1 MARDDTA
8 ADAVFDANRA
18 DKRTLENSVGQASAS
33 AGSSSEIA
41 SDFASLIERF
51 ARSYQAEHNCSD
63 NTLRAYRIDLGDYA
77 SWAKRGRIDPLRP
90 THRQLR
96 RYLSQLEQADYARST
111 VNRRLSA
118 LRTFFRWLNVSGIV
132 DVDPASALSGPKQ
145 PSRLPHHIRPA
156 DMVKLLNVNAKRLDE
171 HGNDVRTPSE
181 IRNQALLEFLYAC
194 GARISEASSL
204 ELSAVDFDAGQCK
217 VYGKGGKERIV
228 PLHDLALSSMR
239 TYLLLARPKLTQGKA
254 CPYFFV
260 STRGNQMGTDAM
272 RKMFKQTLAAAGL
285 PATITPHD
293 MRHTFA
299 TDVLAG
305 GADLRSVQEMLGHAS
320 LSTTQLY
327 THTTPE
333 RLGQEHRRAHPRG

>member
-1 MARDDTA
+1 MGPRKALEMRAMTREATEAAGDTLQG
-8 ADAVFDANRA
+8 DAPDVQKD
-18 DKRTLENSVGQASAS
+18 
-33 AGSSSEIA
+33 A
-41 SDFASLIERF
+41 SDEAIGALIERF
-51 ARSYQAEHNCSD
+51 VESYRAERNSSE

-77 SWAKRGRIDPLRP
+77 AWVKRVGVDALYP

-96 RYLSQLEQADYARST
+96 RYLSQLEQAQYARST

-118 LRTFFRWLNVSGIV
+118 LRTFFQWLNVEGIV

-145 PSRLPHHIRPA
+145 PQRLPRHIRPE
-156 DMVKLLNVNAKRLDE
+156 DMAKLLSVYAKRLDDE
-171 HGNDVRTPSE
+171 GRDLRTPSE
-181 IRNQALLEFLYAC
+181 MRNQAILEFLYAC
-194 GARISEASSL
+194 GARISEASGL
-204 ELSAVDFDAGQCK
+204 ELTAVDFEAGQCK
-217 VYGKGGKERIV
+217 VLGKGGKERIV
-228 PLHDLALSSMR
+228 PLHDLALASMR
-239 TYLLLARPKLTQGKA
+239 TYALLGRPQLVQGKD

-272 RKMFKQTLAAAGL
+272 RKMFKQALSAAGL

-333 RLGQEHRRAHPRG
+333 RLGAEHRRAHPRG